1 MKQLVVL
8 AILATG
14 GTVAFVLADPFG
26 LARQATPATDVVAV
40 LAITLET
47 FSLLIPS
54 VALAFLLQRHASGVG
69 QLIGTV
75 TCLAMP
81 MVMLV
86 NAVTYRW
93 IGDSFFSSSMLRAAT
108 DLRESLVEHLTIN
121 VVLAMGY
128 LLLAITVTITVLW
141 FTSRWIAD
149 FWEARRRLPG
159 PGKVFVACFVVAVTG
174 SAYCVVNLRN
184 VRAAM
189 TQSPFQHPWS
199 VMNLVHSTIEQGSND
214 QQQLARP
221 NKKIPLATA
230 VLARQQ
236 QQRQVALQPRAR
248 SQSTALPDV
257 LIVIVE
263 SFRRELV
270 NAGVMPNLTGY
281 ADRGLVCRSHFSG
294 GNATNHGVFSLVNG
308 IEAIWHE
315 SPVRYSPLMNR
326 LFREAGYELGFFGSH
341 NDWRKFQMDGYIS
354 PEQFDLFEVGAP
366 GGMDRDRQ
374 AVQAAS
380 SYLQRRPA
388 DAAQRKPRLAVVYL
402 YATHAPY
409 RSYVDDQL
417 FQPAADDRFL
427 IPYTESSRSEVW
439 NRYKNSAHSVDRLL
453 SYLLRDDR
461 IVVVTGDHGESFLD
475 DGTIGHGIRISEFQ
489 NMTPAILFAPNL
501 KPRVIDKPTM
511 HADVLPTLL
520 GILGLRLNDNNI
532 LDAVDLLATTD
543 AALHSRTFVT
553 RDYLSEEVAV
563 ISSHPDDSNNVFAS
577 TGTVSLKRFH
587 AQPLRVIDRY
597 GNGLPEKV
605 NHAFDGWLSERF
617 GNRRLTG
624 SVFGF

>member
-8 AILATG
+8 AILATVV
-14 GTVAFVLADPFG
+14 TVAFVLADPFG
-26 LARQATPATDVVAV
+26 LANQSTTNFLTA
-40 LAITLET
+40 LAITLEA

-54 VALAFLLQRHASGVG
+54 VALGFLLQRHASGIG

-75 TCLAMP
+75 TCFAMP
-81 MVMLV
+81 IVMLV
-86 NAVTYRW
+86 NAVTWRW
-93 IGDSFFSSSMLRAAT
+93 IGDSLFSASLWRAVT
-108 DLRESLVEHLTIN
+108 DLRESLVDHITIN

-128 LLLAITVTITVLW
+128 LLLAIIVTIAVLW
-141 FTSRWIAD
+141 IASRWIAD
-149 FWEARRRLPG
+149 FWESSRRLPG
-159 PGKVFVACFVVAVTG
+159 PGTVFIA
-174 SAYCVVNLRN
+174 CVVVTATGGMACLTNLRS
-184 VRAAM
+184 VQAAM

-199 VMNLVHSTIEQGSND
+199 VMNLVHSSIEQGAENQQRPSRPSNEVS
-214 QQQLARP
+214 
-221 NKKIPLATA
+221 LATA

-236 QQRQVALQPRAR
+236 QQRQVALQPSAR
-248 SQSTALPDV
+248 GQSSALPDV

-270 NAGVMPNLTGY
+270 NVEVMPNLTQY
-281 ADRGLVCRSHFSG
+281 ANRGLVCRSHFSG

-308 IEAIWHE
+308 LEAIWHE

-354 PEQFDLFEVGAP
+354 PEQFDLFDVAAP

-380 SYLQRRPA
+380 SYLQRRPL

-409 RSYVDDQL
+409 RSYVDDQI

-453 SYLLRDDR
+453 SSLLRDDR
-461 IVVVTGDHGESFLD
+461 VVVVTGDHGESFLD

-489 NMTPAILFAPNL
+489 NMTPAVLFAPSL
-501 KPRVIDKPTM
+501 QPRVINEPTM

-520 GILGLRLNDNNI
+520 GILGLHLNGDTV
-532 LDAVDLLATTD
+532 LDGVDLLATTD
-543 AALHSRTFVT
+543 AALLSRTFVT

-563 ISSHPDDSNNVFAS
+563 ISSHPDDLNNVFAS

-587 AQPLRVIDRY
+587 AQPRRVIDRF
-597 GNGLPEKV
+597 GNGLQDNV
-605 NHAFDGWLSERF
+605 NHAFDKWLGERF
-617 GNRRLTG
+617 GNRRVTG
-624 SVFGF
+624 SVLGF